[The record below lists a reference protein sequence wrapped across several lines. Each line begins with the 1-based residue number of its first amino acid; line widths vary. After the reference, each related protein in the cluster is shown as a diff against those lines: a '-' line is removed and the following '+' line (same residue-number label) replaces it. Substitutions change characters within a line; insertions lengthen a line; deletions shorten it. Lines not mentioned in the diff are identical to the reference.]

1 MNAHLAHIL
10 DKALGLPAAE
20 RAALTVALLDSLE
33 GSDDSSIA
41 EAWRQEILSLIHISL
56 MAEKRCSVIVL
67 QSGHRQAIE
76 RDGRPFGPVNLE
88 W

>member
-1 MNAHLAHIL
+1 MA
-10 DKALGLPAAE
+10 DSMTALGTIWLLP
-20 RAALTVALLDSLE
+20 
-33 GSDDSSIA
+33 
-41 EAWRQEILSLIHISL
+41 L
-56 MAEKRCSVIVL
+56 MAEKRRSVIVL

>member
-1 MNAHLAHIL
+1 MAAFGNFLH
-10 DKALGLPAAE
+10 GLFLAE
-20 RAALTVALLDSLE
+20 R
-33 GSDDSSIA
+33 
-41 EAWRQEILSLIHISL
+41 R
-56 MAEKRCSVIVL
+56 RSVIVL

>member
-1 MNAHLAHIL
+1 MTAIRRLL
-10 DKALGLPAAE
+10 LRPLLAE
-20 RAALTVALLDSLE
+20 R
-33 GSDDSSIA
+33 
-41 EAWRQEILSLIHISL
+41 R
-56 MAEKRCSVIVL
+56 RSVIVL